1 MTNSKLIELL
11 KTFNAPEL
19 REFKD
24 FVASPFFNKNDELV
38 LLFDYLK
45 KCAPKFSDK
54 KINATTVYQQLFPK
68 KKYDDKHMKYLM
80 SFLLK
85 LAEKYIGYKKYQDQ
99 KLLPDYHVLS
109 SCIDRKLEK
118 HYQQNFQKATS
129 LIKKNSLID
138 TNYYYHQYL
147 LADIANQHFLSKKI
161 RKLDNRLQVA
171 SDFLDLYFLANK
183 LKYSCE
189 ILDRQQT
196 LSGEYVIGMLE
207 EVTLYLEK
215 NNFEA
220 ETTINIYYHILRIL
234 VEEHPEPY
242 FEKLKELL
250 FKNLEQFTK
259 EEIQN
264 MYFLTLNFCIRRVR
278 KSGKKH
284 AEELLNLYLKG
295 IETKIL
301 FENNKL
307 SPWTYKNVVK
317 LGLGLNKFD
326 ETELFI
332 NKYNNSLA
340 ESFQKDALQYNLADL
355 YYYRNELDK
364 ALEHLRN
371 VEFSDIYYAL
381 DSKVM
386 LLKIYYELD
395 EQEPLISL
403 LASFKIYLKRNKLIP
418 KEMQHTYGNFVKFLT
433 KLSRNK
439 NKDITELKL
448 LLKDTQ
454 VLNSR
459 KWLVAQIEKLEA

>member
-11 KTFNAPEL
+11 KTFNAQEL

-24 FVASPFFNKNDELV
+24 FVASPFFNKNQELNIF
-38 LLFDYLK
+38 FDYLK
-45 KCAPKFSDK
+45 KCAPKFLDK
-54 KINATTVYQQLFPK
+54 KINSTAVYHQLFPK

-109 SCIDRKLEK
+109 SCIDRNLEK

-129 LIKKNSLID
+129 IIKKNSLMD
-138 TNYYYHQYL
+138 TNYYYNQYL

-196 LSGEYVIGMLE
+196 LSGEYVIGMLQ
-207 EVTLYLEK
+207 EVTLYLEN
-215 NNFEA
+215 NNFET
-220 ETTINIYYHILRIL
+220 ETTINIYYNILRVL
-234 VEEHPEPY
+234 MEDHPEPY

-250 FKNLEQFTK
+250 FENLEQFTK

-295 IETKIL
+295 IETQIL
-301 FENNKL
+301 FENNQL

-317 LGLGLNKFD
+317 LGLDLNKF
-326 ETELFI
+326 EWTEQFI
-332 NKYNNSLA
+332 HKYNNSLA

-355 YYYRNELDK
+355 FYYRNELGK

-386 LLKIYYELD
+386 LLKIYYELE
-395 EQEPLISL
+395 EQESLLSL
-403 LASFKIYLKRNKLIP
+403 LASFKIYLKRNKLIT
-418 KEMQHTYGNFVKFLT
+418 KETQKTYGNFVNVLVTLNK
-433 KLSRNK
+433 K
-439 NKDITELKL
+439 NKRDLTDLESLIKN
-448 LLKDTQ
+448 TQ
-454 VLNSR
+454 FLYGR
-459 KWLVAQIEKLEA
+459 KWLLQKFEEI